1 MKKYLLFCI
10 VILLLVGIG
19 SAAPTGY
26 NYYKSL
32 HINGSSAWAADQNN
46 IVMKYIVHRSTGTD
60 YTTLHTIGSSN
71 DTEQHLYVGSIQSDY
86 DDIRFTDSSGTE
98 IDYWL
103 EEGYSSSAAGFWVE
117 VPTINKTTGADIRMY
132 YGNSAAT
139 SNSNGT
145 NTFSLFDTFE
155 GSSLDPTKWESVGAV
170 SVSNSVVTVGGTYST
185 SSFNTLDAI
194 YGYNYMSGMR
204 FRTTYLHGA
213 IPRICFYT
221 DFTSFGSI
229 TPTPYRNGYGE
240 VTPHTTTYLGELDYN
255 FFYIYRTS
263 SNTRFDYSSESFT
276 FPTNIKTLT
285 SKSGN
290 TRFGMLLYTPEHT
303 YEILEAY
310 YVFISPTIYPRPL
323 HSTVSTTSLAVAA
336 NFTADKT
343 TVYEYQTV
351 TFTDSSTG
359 TPNAWNWSFG
369 SGEGYSSDQNPTHQ
383 YTTPGT
389 FTVVLNATN
398 TTTGLTDIESK
409 LNYITVLCS
418 PVVAQF
424 TSNVTNGAAPLDVA
438 FTSTSTN
445 ATAWEWDFDS
455 DGDVDST
462 DENPNWTYP
471 SVGFWSPTLVVYGNG
486 TCEDDEVKEDYIYV
500 SMTGTGDTGN
510 LTAGYG
516 YQYPPK
522 DVRFKVMT
530 MFGQPISGCS
540 VIAQG
545 ITTTTGSWDWLI
557 QLFGVSLNETP
568 IMNTNMSGTTDSNG
582 EIVFLMIPSVKYNM
596 SFYRAGDINQL
607 FYITPKDEYYNIYS
621 TTGGE
626 SYYEDGYDYNAIIN
640 ITLSTTDFG
649 ASDDYITVN
658 YVDELSQT
666 TDADIYIYESATTG
680 ESLVNS
686 TSLTPGGSFTQSLLV
701 EDTPGHSYHI
711 RVETVH
717 TTFGSKTRDF
727 IVTFPD
733 DAPTTFGLPA
743 ELLIFFAIF
752 ILIFVGMFFG
762 AASASAGS
770 LIVCFVGWILYAIG
784 WLNSLGATAPVALSA
799 ATAFS
804 IFAIIAKAYREDR

>member
-10 VILLLVGIG
+10 IVLLLVGIG
-19 SAAPTGY
+19 SAVPTGY
-26 NYYKSL
+26 SGYKSL
-32 HINGSSAWAADQNN
+32 HINGSSAWAGDQTN
-46 IVMKYIVHRSTGTD
+46 IVMKYFVHRSTGTD
-60 YTTLHTIGSSN
+60 STTLTTIGSSN
-71 DTEQHLYVGSIQSDY
+71 DTEQHLYVGTIQSDY
-86 DDIRFTDSSGTE
+86 DDIRFTNSSGTE

-103 EEGYSSSAAGFWVE
+103 EEGYSSSVAGFWVE
-117 VPTINKTTGADIRMY
+117 VPSISKTTGADIRMY

-139 SNSNGT
+139 SGSNGT
-145 NTFSLFDTFE
+145 NTFSLFDTFD
-155 GSSLDPTKWESVGAV
+155 GSSIDPTRWSSYGGV
-170 SVSNSVVTVGGTYST
+170 SVADSRVRVYKST
-185 SSFNTLDAI
+185 GYEHGIISLDT
-194 YGYNYMSGMR
+194 YGYNYMCGMGTYAINCVTGDVYAG
-204 FRTTYLHGA
+204 FSSYTTSYGNIYSDTYGTEVYGKA
-213 IPRICFYT
+213 
-221 DFTSFGSI
+221 GSS
-229 TPTPYRNGYGE
+229 
-240 VTPHTTTYLGELDYN
+240 TTTMLGYYQSNN
-255 FFYIYRTS
+255 FYVYRTS
-263 SNTRFDYSSESFT
+263 SSTRFDYSDTSYA
-276 FPTNIKTLT
+276 FPTVIKELSSSAGNAPFSLTLWNAGT
-285 SKSGN
+285 GN
-290 TRFGMLLYTPEHT
+290 FGDLNYMFV
-303 YEILEAY
+303 A
-310 YVFISPTIYPRPL
+310 PTIYPRPL

-336 NFTADKT
+336 DFSADQT
-343 TVYEYQTV
+343 TIYEYQTV
-351 TFTDSSTG
+351 AFTDSSTG
-359 TPNAWNWSFG
+359 TPTVWNWSFG

-383 YTTPGT
+383 YTTPGK

-398 TTTGLTDIESK
+398 TTNVLTDTETK

-418 PVVAQF
+418 PVIAAF
-424 TSNVTNGAAPLDVA
+424 TTNVTNGAAPLDVA

-455 DGDVDST
+455 DGDIDST

-500 SMTGTGDTGN
+500 SMTGSGDTGN
-510 LTAGYG
+510 ISAGYG

-530 MFGQPISGCS
+530 MFGEPIDGCS

-596 SFYRAGDINQL
+596 SFYRAGEINQL

-649 ASDDYITVN
+649 ASDDYITVT
-658 YVDELSQT
+658 YVDSLSQT
-666 TDADIYIYESATTG
+666 TDADIYIYETSTSG
-680 ESLVNS
+680 ETLVNS

-711 RVETVH
+711 RVETTH

-727 IVTFPD
+727 TVIFPD
-733 DAPTTFGLPA
+733 TAPTTFGFPS
-743 ELLIFFAIF
+743 ELLIYFAIF

-762 AASASAGS
+762 AASATAGS

>member
-10 VILLLVGIG
+10 IVLLLVGIG

-32 HINGSSAWAADQNN
+32 HINGSSAWAADLTYYQ
-46 IVMKYIVHRSTGTD
+46 IEYTIHRSSGTD
-60 YTTLHTIGSSN
+60 SGN
-71 DTEQHLYVGSIQSDY
+71 NLYVGTNCQSDY
-86 DDIRFTDSSGTE
+86 DDIYFTDSSGNP
-98 IDYWL
+98 IDYYR
-103 EEGYSSSAAGFWVE
+103 EPDYTSSIGYFVVE
-117 VPTINKTTGADIRMY
+117 VPTISKTTGADIRMY
-132 YGNSAAT
+132 YCKSTAT
-139 SNSNGT
+139 TSSNAD
-145 NTFSLFDTFE
+145 NTFVFFDTFD
-155 GSSLDPTKWESVGAV
+155 GSSLDPTKWISVGAI
-170 SVSNSVVTVGGTYST
+170 SVGSSSLFIDSDASIRSIST
-185 SSFNTLDAI
+185 FGNNYKLVFDSYTTGYNK
-194 YGYNYMSGMR
+194 YGYYVPDNGFYDGSYAGEWSYINYNPVTSNYVLTDSSLFTIIR
-204 FRTTYLHGA
+204 NSSKTYLLKDSLYY
-213 IPRICFYT
+213 I
-221 DFTSFGSI
+221 SI
-229 TPTPYRNGYGE
+229 GTATASEASIYIDAGYGAYCNE
-240 VTPHTTTYLGELDYN
+240 IRVY
-255 FFYIYRTS
+255 
-263 SNTRFDYSSESFT
+263 
-276 FPTNIKTLT
+276 
-285 SKSGN
+285 KSADVQ
-290 TRFGMLLYTPEHT
+290 PE
-303 YEILEAY
+303 Y
-310 YVFISPTIYPRPL
+310 
-323 HSTVSTTSLAVAA
+323 STVSTTSLVVAA
-336 NFTADKT
+336 NFAADKT

-359 TPNAWNWSFG
+359 SPDAWNWSFG

-389 FTVVLNATN
+389 YKVVLNATN
-398 TTTGLTDIESK
+398 TTNVLTDTETK

-455 DGDVDST
+455 DGDIDST

-510 LTAGYG
+510 LSQGYG

-530 MFGQPISGCS
+530 MFGEPIDGCS

-545 ITTTTGSWDWLI
+545 ITTTTGTWDWLI

-568 IMNTNMSGTTDSNG
+568 IMNANMAGTTDSNG

-596 SFYRAGDINQL
+596 TFYRAGEINQL

-626 SYYEDGYDYNAIIN
+626 SYYEHGYDYNAIIN

-649 ASDDYITVN
+649 ASDDYITVT
-658 YVDELSQT
+658 YVDSLSQT
-666 TDADIYIYESATTG
+666 TDADIYIYETSTSG
-680 ESLVNS
+680 ETLVNS

-711 RVETVH
+711 RVETTH

-727 IVTFPD
+727 TVIFPD
-733 DAPTTFGLPA
+733 TAPTTFGFPS

-752 ILIFVGMFFG
+752 ILIFVGMLFG
-762 AASASAGS
+762 AASATAGS